1 MAMAKRAGI
10 LTGGGDCP
18 GLNAAIRGAAVRLL
32 NEGYEVVGLGQG
44 WRGLLEKIEIP
55 VDKAYVEEILWK
67 GGTVLESSRTN
78 PYSIPGGVEKA
89 KAAFSELRLDALVAI
104 GGDDTLG
111 VAAKLYKQEGLPM
124 VGVPKT
130 MDNDVGGTEFCF
142 GFDTAVTVAVD
153 AVERL
158 RDTARSHRRILV
170 LEVMGRYAGWVALYT
185 GMAGGADWILIP
197 EVELDWDE
205 MCESLVKKK
214 ERGKHYAV
222 VVVSE
227 GIDLREEV
235 GTGEVDAF
243 GHERLSLK
251 GVGERVA
258 QELEKR
264 TGVQTRSTAIGYIQ
278 RGGSPTV
285 FDRMLATRMGYLAGD
300 LIVRG
305 EYGKMAAMVKGDIV
319 PVDLELAAETRT
331 VPKQWYELAK
341 AFFKES

>member
-1 MAMAKRAGI
+1 MAKRVGI

-18 GLNAAIRGAAVRLL
+18 GLNPAIRGASIRLL
-32 NEGYEVVGLGQG
+32 NEGYEVIGLGQG
-44 WRGLLEKIEIP
+44 WKGLLEKIERPI
-55 VDKAYVEEILWK
+55 DKAYVEEILWR

-78 PYSIPGGVEKA
+78 PYNMPGGVEKA
-89 KAAFSELRLDALVAI
+89 KASFKELGLDALIAI

-111 VAAKLYKQEGLPM
+111 VAGKLYKQEGLPM

-205 MCESLVKKK
+205 MCGSLMKQRK
-214 ERGKHYAV
+214 RGKNYGV

-227 GIDLREEV
+227 GITIHEEV

-258 QELEKR
+258 QEIEKR
-264 TGVQTRSTAIGYIQ
+264 TGVQTRSSAIGYIQ

-305 EYGKMAAMVKGDIV
+305 EYGKMAAMVNGDIV
-319 PVDLELAAETRT
+319 PVELELAAQTRT
-331 VPKQWYELAK
+331 VPKEWYELAK
-341 AFFKES
+341 AFFKEKE

>member
-1 MAMAKRAGI
+1 M
-10 LTGGGDCP
+10 
-18 GLNAAIRGAAVRLL
+18 RLL
-32 NEGYEVVGLGQG
+32 DEGYEVVGLAQG
-44 WRGLLEKIEIP
+44 WKGLLEKLEMPI
-55 VDKAYVEEILWK
+55 DKAYVEEILWR
-67 GGTVLESSRTN
+67 GGTILESSRTN
-78 PYSIPGGVEKA
+78 PYSMPGGVEKA
-89 KAAFSELRLDALVAI
+89 KAGFQELGLDGLIAI

-111 VAAKLYKQEGLPM
+111 VAGRLYNEHGLPM

-130 MDNDVGGTEFCF
+130 MDNDVGGTEYCF

-158 RDTARSHRRILV
+158 RDTARSHRRTLV

-205 MCESLVKKK
+205 MCSSLMK
-214 ERGKHYAV
+214 ERRRGKNYSV
-222 VVVSE
+222 IVVSE
-227 GIDLREEV
+227 GIAIHEEAD
-235 GTGEVDAF
+235 TGEVDAF

-258 QELEKR
+258 NEIEKR
-264 TGVQTRSTAIGYIQ
+264 TGLQTRSSAIGYVQ

-300 LIVRG
+300 MIAKG
-305 EYGKMAAMVKGDIV
+305 NYGTMAAMVKGDIV
-319 PVDLELAAETRT
+319 PVSLELAAETRT
-331 VPKQWYELAK
+331 VPKEWYELAK
-341 AFFKES
+341 TFFKEK